1 MNESRDKFLTELM
14 GGCWHE
20 PELFPEER
28 IRRHHRCSKCKKH
41 IQETGGNPDFSTWG
55 SFGVL
60 WRWVR
65 QWNDENFSQFMGY
78 LAGSEQGGTVAFMP
92 VDKIDPDTFANEI
105 AKFWGWK
112 EGEMKKITVER
123 CDRCPERTADQWPW
137 CQRKSGVLLDRKG
150 GIPDLCPLPDDREAE
165 LEARVKELESPPS
178 QQSCKE
184 DYSDPLCRLDDVCR
198 ICINQSGLAQSQA
211 RVEELAAEIEAWLVT
226 GKEAADMIQ
235 SQKSALAA
243 SQAKVEKLEDDKRGC
258 ESIIHALLRKVER
271 MITAMV
277 EDTICHNDWKG
288 CRGGRMRCYDCIS
301 NHFDAPEEG
310 KKEGK
315 E

>member
-55 SFGVL
+55 YFGVL

-112 EGEMKKITVER
+112 EGEMKKITDNRPDYCEDCKAPFCLSR
-123 CDRCPERTADQWPW
+123 AA
-137 CQRKSGVLLDRKG
+137 QRGRRPMS
-150 GIPDLCPLPDDREAE
+150 CPLPENREAE
-165 LEARVKELESPPS
+165 LEARVK
-178 QQSCKE
+178 
-184 DYSDPLCRLDDVCR
+184 
-198 ICINQSGLAQSQA
+198 
-211 RVEELAAEIEAWLVT
+211 ELAAEIEAWLVT
-226 GKEAADMIQ
+226 GKEAADIILV
-235 SQKSALAA
+235 QKAALAA

-271 MITAMV
+271 MITLLSQASICLLEFV
-277 EDTICHNDWKG
+277 PNVPPCPPRPKTDED
-288 CRGGRMRCYDCIS
+288 CRACIS
-301 NHFDAPEEG
+301 AHFDAPEEG
-310 KKEGK
+310 KKEEEK
-315 E
+315 